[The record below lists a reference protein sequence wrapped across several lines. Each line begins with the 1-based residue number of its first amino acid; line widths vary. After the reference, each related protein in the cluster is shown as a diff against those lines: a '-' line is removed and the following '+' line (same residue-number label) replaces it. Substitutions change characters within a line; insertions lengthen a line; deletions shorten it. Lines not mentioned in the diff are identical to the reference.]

1 MKTLN
6 KSIILAS
13 LVSNPNAVKKA
24 LVILYRRQT
33 ADEQKHRDTKHSNK
47 QGFNTAH
54 AKEGTRLARKILAG
68 ENLSLFELKTGFRI
82 ASYYAG
88 TQLLEAAKVKRDVKA
103 SEQGRSS
110 DAIFAARIANL
121 DPFNQN
127 VKATPRQVR
136 DFISV
141 FGE

>member
-1 MKTLN
+1 MKTLT
-6 KSIILAS
+6 KSTILAS

-24 LVILYRRQT
+24 LVILYHRQT
-33 ADEQKHRDTKHSNK
+33 ADEQKHRDTKYDNK

-68 ENLSLFELKTGFRI
+68 ENLTYFELRSGYRI

-88 TQLLEAAKVKRDVKA
+88 TQLLVAAKIK
-103 SEQGRSS
+103 QGRSK
-110 DAIFAARIANL
+110 DAIMAMDRSIAARIANL

-127 VKATPRQVR
+127 VRATPRQVR
-136 DFISV
+136 DFIAV